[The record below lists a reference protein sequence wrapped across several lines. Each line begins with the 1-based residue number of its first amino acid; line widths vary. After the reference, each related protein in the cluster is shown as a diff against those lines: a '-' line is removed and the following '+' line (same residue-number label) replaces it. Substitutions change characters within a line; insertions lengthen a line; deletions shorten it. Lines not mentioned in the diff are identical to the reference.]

1 MIELRE
7 RPWFFWVAFAVPP
20 LSIFLQ
26 SVAPFEP
33 TFKAQNLA
41 VWLGIFS
48 AGLVLVLWLC
58 YKNGEKSEQ
67 ALQVLLV
74 LLALVWLFQNV
85 SELRDGSAFNHTTY
99 FLPLLLIL
107 IYFKVPSKDDL
118 LVAGLVLGYSLIAIT
133 LVSLILGG
141 SFGVP
146 NGFDVPDNGASRF
159 PFFSELLGIQTRWG
173 GPFGSVNIATPAGGI
188 LVLLGTL
195 YARWNRAA
203 FILIGSLVLFLGQ
216 ARTTYFALGFAL
228 LVLFVWSAW
237 LSRIRFSA
245 AIRWIL
251 MAIAA
256 GVAAVYIAV
265 LDPTVNGRTPIW
277 SDFLG
282 LAQDSMLN
290 GVGKSGVNQFLA
302 EMTVSQPTKI
312 LHDHGHSVYIDGLTR
327 YGVVWLLLTFVVF
340 AVAFYAVWKVRSGR
354 LSSRGLALVT
364 FIFFAGLTETIFSWA
379 YVTIYLLVLVLVV
392 GLATDS
398 KEISRLDAKK
408 DSESVPASGKHP

>member
-48 AGLVLVLWLC
+48 AGLVLVLWLF
-58 YKNGEKSEQ
+58 YKNGEKSEY

-107 IYFKVPSKDDL
+107 IYFKVPGKDDL
-118 LVAGLVLGYSLIAIT
+118 MVAGLVLGYSLIAIT

-146 NGFDVPDNGASRF
+146 NGFDVSDNGASRF

-173 GPFGSVNIATPAGGI
+173 GPFGSVNFATPAGGI

-228 LVLFVWSAW
+228 LVLFVWSVW
-237 LSRIRFSA
+237 LNRIRFSA
-245 AIRWIL
+245 AIRWTL

-256 GVAAVYIAV
+256 GATAVYIAV
-265 LDPTVNGRTPIW
+265 LDPTANGRTPIW

-282 LAQDSMLN
+282 LAQDSILT
-290 GVGKSGVNQFLA
+290 GVGRSGVNQFLA

-327 YGVVWLLLTFVVF
+327 YGVAWLLLTFAVF
-340 AVAFYAVWKVRSGR
+340 AVAFYAVRKVRSGR

-408 DSESVPASGKHP
+408 DSERVPASGKHP